1 MTKTHWTII
10 IIIFMAFG
18 VREMQRQKI
27 PIAPNLQADFH
38 PRYLVPADSFYA
50 GEVAQAWELN
60 R

>member
-18 VREMQRQKI
+18 VREMQREHPKM
-27 PIAPNLQADFH
+27 PPNLQADFH
-38 PRYLVPADSFYA
+38 PRYHVTADSFYA
-50 GEVAQAWELN
+50 GEVGQAWELN